1 MPYILQLITQ
11 DGEVI
16 ESPNIIQDNPRSQ
29 YGLEDRKIER
39 SINKTGKRIIKYC
52 PEIIKW
58 RCKHFKVHI

>member
-16 ESPNIIQDNPRSQ
+16 ESPNIVPDNPRSI
-29 YGLEDRKIER
+29 YGLEDRRITK
-39 SINKTGKRIIKYC
+39 SISKAGKRIIKYC

-58 RCKHFKVHI
+58 RCKKL